1 MICYYC
7 HYANCL
13 LSCLILYFLNC
24 GQLHKSCL
32 LCCYCVAILTTSM
45 MADLPFCS
53 SLQLA
58 TKQNL
63 KMFDSSPFSYYQHS
77 IMHLFIKKYYHAM
90 LSFDYPQYLL
100 LSSCLYIQKE
110 IATNI
115 TKFIQIIDSSLS
127 ANSLSCKVSIIIIVL
142 L

>member
-13 LSCLILYFLNC
+13 LSCLILCYLNC

-32 LCCYCVAILTTSM
+32 LYYYCVAILTISM
-45 MADLPFCS
+45 KAGLLFYS

-58 TKQNL
+58 TKQNQ
-63 KMFDSSPFSYYQHS
+63 KMSDSSLFSYYQHS

-90 LSFDYPQYLL
+90 SSFDYPQYLL
-100 LSSCLYIQKE
+100 LLFCQYIQKE
-110 IATNI
+110 ISTNI

-127 ANSLSCKVSIIIIVL
+127 ANSLLCKVSIILIVL
-142 L
+142 W